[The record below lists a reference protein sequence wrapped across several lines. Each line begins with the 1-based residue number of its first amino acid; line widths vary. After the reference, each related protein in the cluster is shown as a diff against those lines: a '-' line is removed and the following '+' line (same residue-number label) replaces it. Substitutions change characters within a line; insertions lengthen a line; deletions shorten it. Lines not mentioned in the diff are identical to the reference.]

1 SRLLEIGR
9 SSDNVELRKAEISA
23 FGRRGGQPAVDALMA
38 LYGSEKNVEIQDQI
52 MNSLAYS
59 NDPKVTHMLITIA
72 KNPQTPI
79 ERRRRII
86 MILAGHSKDTEVIQ
100 FLEDLL
106 KQ

>member
-1 SRLLEIGR
+1 MCPHQHT
-9 SSDNVELRKAEISA
+9 LR
-23 FGRRGGQPAVDALMA
+23 AVLTAAALVLAPGSNAQTPSFRPPEPPVLTRADRPGPDA
-38 LYGSEKNVEIQDQI
+38 I
-52 MNSLAYS
+52 YS

-86 MILAGHSKDTEVIQ
+86 MILAGHSKDPEVIA